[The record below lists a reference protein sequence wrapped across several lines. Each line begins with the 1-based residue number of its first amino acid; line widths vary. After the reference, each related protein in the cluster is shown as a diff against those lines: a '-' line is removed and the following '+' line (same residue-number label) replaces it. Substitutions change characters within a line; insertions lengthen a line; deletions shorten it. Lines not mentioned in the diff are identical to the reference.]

1 MNDVLASTQ
10 SLPGAIATL
19 YGPVECTDRRAIHVY
34 TDGSYFKLP
43 DGSERAG
50 AGIYWGYGS
59 PKNCALMVPTPVSN
73 NRAEL
78 YAILRAITVADPCRT
93 LHIHTDST
101 YAIHSICHW
110 APRNSALGWRKANG
124 DLLRNIVDLIKR
136 RTAAV
141 VFIWVKGHSGNAS
154 NEAADELAG
163 WGASMQGPLLPF
175 VPVVAE
181 WGASSCPG
189 INTEGQQGETM
200 YLKVHTALPEQNAP
214 RPEAQAGTASSLV
227 AVHSDDDDRSPEGF
241 NL

>member
-93 LHIHTDST
+93 LRIHTDST

-163 WGASMQGPLLPF
+163 WGA
-175 VPVVAE
+175 
-181 WGASSCPG
+181 
-189 INTEGQQGETM
+189 
-200 YLKVHTALPEQNAP
+200 
-214 RPEAQAGTASSLV
+214 
-227 AVHSDDDDRSPEGF
+227 
-241 NL
+241 